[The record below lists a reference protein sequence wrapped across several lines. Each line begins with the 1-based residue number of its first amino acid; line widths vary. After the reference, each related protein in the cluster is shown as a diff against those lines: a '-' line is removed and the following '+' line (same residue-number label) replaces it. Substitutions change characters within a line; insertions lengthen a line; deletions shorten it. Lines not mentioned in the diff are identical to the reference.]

1 MKSRRIESRKKKRRA
16 KFKRHLGQPSRIRES
31 NHEAITNETGT
42 LSSLSTSHPASKKLS
57 WSIRTT
63 FQPKMKRSTN
73 NKKRVQIK
81 SDEGGSV
88 WGEWDEDRGRKMED
102 GRLGGNNQE
111 RKTSDWLSKVWRCDV
126 AATNRNPVW
135 KAKQV
140 DFVQFGKCK
149 LCWFTSLMSWLP
161 TRNPFTTRL
170 GSTMRRVVNLLMTR
184 HWQPT

>member
-1 MKSRRIESRKKKRRA
+1 MLLRKNEKQKNRKQEKKKKGEIQTSSRA
-16 KFKRHLGQPSRIRES
+16 TITDPWIQSRSHHKRD
-31 NHEAITNETGT
+31 GT

-102 GRLGGNNQE
+102 WEGIIKKGKPPTDYLKFG
-111 RKTSDWLSKVWRCDV
+111 DAMWRQ
-126 AATNRNPVW
+126 RIEI
-135 KAKQV
+135 
-140 DFVQFGKCK
+140 QFGKRSK
-149 LCWFTSLMSWLP
+149 LTLSNLESASYVDSRRWWVDC
-161 TRNPFTTRL
+161 RL
-170 GSTMRRVVNLLMTR
+170 GIRSRLD
-184 HWQPT
+184 